1 MEKKKSDLTY
11 VSDVLP
17 SLSTEEIMVY
27 LCASL
32 MQLVVDPKECL
43 KKRLLLAFLPLMWN
57 GADTDAYKGTN
68 GLLEHHYI

>member
-1 MEKKKSDLTY
+1 MEKKSDLTY

-17 SLSTEEIMVY
+17 SLSAEEIMVY

-32 MQLVVDPKECL
+32 MQQVVDPKECL
-43 KKRLLLAFLPLMWN
+43 KERLLLAFQPLMWN
-57 GADTDAYKGTN
+57 GADTDAYKGTK

>member
-1 MEKKKSDLTY
+1 
-11 VSDVLP
+11 
-17 SLSTEEIMVY
+17 MVY
-27 LCASL
+27 LRASL

-43 KKRLLLAFLPLMWN
+43 KKRLLLAFLPLMWS